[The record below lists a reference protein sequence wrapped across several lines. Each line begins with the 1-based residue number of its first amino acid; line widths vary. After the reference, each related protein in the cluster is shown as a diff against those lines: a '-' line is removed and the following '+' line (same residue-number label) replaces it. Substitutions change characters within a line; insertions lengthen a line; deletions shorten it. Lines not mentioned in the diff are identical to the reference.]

1 MIRPRRAISLSIA
14 ELYIAQLGPALL
26 LGHIHTTASMWIWFA
41 LWLIQR
47 PRWLR
52 WDTITQLSNRCP
64 EREQSEWEGIM
75 EGKIEGMTFER
86 EAHVNLENTGWTGS
100 FPKLTNSYL
109 FIASNFKRAVR
120 CFFQNQ
126 TFSSS
131 SPLSHKKN
139 CFNQTIIGK
148 ICFPTAL
155 RQLHGMQ
162 RKNAFPSHGSLPRQ
176 SPVYLPTPRE
186 KKKSERFY
194 P

>member
-1 MIRPRRAISLSIA
+1 MTDSKAALTQMRYYNSTVEQVSREGTKWVGRNHGRKNRRDDVWTGS
-14 ELYIAQLGPALL
+14 
-26 LGHIHTTASMWIWFA
+26 TA
-41 LWLIQR
+41 
-47 PRWLR
+47 
-52 WDTITQLSNRCP
+52 
-64 EREQSEWEGIM
+64 
-75 EGKIEGMTFER
+75 
-86 EAHVNLENTGWTGS
+86 NLENTGLTGS

-176 SPVYLPTPRE
+176 SPVYLPTPRK